1 MDKSKYSN
9 ALGGV
14 GIILGLYFAMKD
26 KKGVVMTSIYALGF
40 GAIGILIGNQISKNL

>member
-1 MDKSKYSN
+1 MEKPKYSN

-14 GIILGLYFAMKD
+14 GIILGLYFAMKHN
-26 KKGVVMTSIYALGF
+26 KGVAMTSIYALGL